1 MEMELVWGG
10 MKATAGEER
19 KKERKIMTY
28 LNQETGIVHGGLLLK
43 LLDDAGLNV
52 RAGLRDGRSRAG
64 TE

>member
-1 MEMELVWGG
+1 
-10 MKATAGEER
+10 
-19 KKERKIMTY
+19 MTY